1 MRERLAFV
9 LLLVLTVSLGSSLV
23 MAAKPPKSA
32 LEVTITAPLD
42 GQEVANGG
50 TFAVTGS
57 VLAKRGDAGL
67 VKTFVQYAVGEGS
80 TDFVNVEGPRLEIV
94 PEGGDQPQTQTLLE
108 DKSYSV
114 SWTLTGDPGTYEVR
128 IFSDGLTAKSGS
140 SQSRTVTIL
149 GPPPPPGVETID
161 SERQDSEIGYGST
174 TGNYED
180 TYYADNVHQILSEE
194 RNTHGTKKPVDDS
207 TDLGWIYVFDNL
219 APRTDTSFQLY
230 GHAEMQGG
238 LVLGEWED
246 SDTAFF
252 VQFYSSGSWKTIMAI
267 TRYDVSDTMFC
278 VDIPDDTSERLEL
291 RITDNDRK
299 SGNKEISSLYIDQ
312 AYILFEPADEY
323 FVADLPANIGN
334 RAMKIGDIDN
344 DSKNEVI
351 VGFMGPVDDPLRYY
365 KQANGLWTEHA
376 IGISPSVSGAAF
388 YGIFAL
394 EIGNHDND
402 DYNEVWV
409 GVTYQS
415 GESELRYYEK
425 DGSAW
430 TENIIACLESPV
442 FALAVGDLD
451 GDGAVEIAVGLGVYN
466 GYELA
471 YYKQQSST
479 WMRINVDDFGVS
491 TSGVG
496 SVRGVE
502 IADIDDDASRELV
515 CLIEQ
520 PNHLEDSALKYYKF
534 NSGNWNQYDIP
545 NVPFGLEIDT
555 GDIDNDGK
563 MEIAWGSFVQDQN
576 VVRVYKYEST
586 GWAEYGISNASGSSR
601 QVCHIAFGDVDNDDL
616 DELAIGL
623 FDDGRSGL
631 SEGGVRYY
639 KYDGTTWVEHYVA
652 DPDLSAE
659 VVLFGDVDTDGNN
672 ELLVGLVT
680 WYSYSIQVPELRYY
694 KID

>member
-1 MRERLAFV
+1 
-9 LLLVLTVSLGSSLV
+9 
-23 MAAKPPKSA
+23 
-32 LEVTITAPLD
+32 
-42 GQEVANGG
+42 
-50 TFAVTGS
+50 
-57 VLAKRGDAGL
+57 
-67 VKTFVQYAVGEGS
+67 
-80 TDFVNVEGPRLEIV
+80 
-94 PEGGDQPQTQTLLE
+94 
-108 DKSYSV
+108 
-114 SWTLTGDPGTYEVR
+114 
-128 IFSDGLTAKSGS
+128 
-140 SQSRTVTIL
+140 
-149 GPPPPPGVETID
+149 
-161 SERQDSEIGYGST
+161 
-174 TGNYED
+174 
-180 TYYADNVHQILSEE
+180 
-194 RNTHGTKKPVDDS
+194 
-207 TDLGWIYVFDNL
+207 
-219 APRTDTSFQLY
+219 
-230 GHAEMQGG
+230 
-238 LVLGEWED
+238 
-246 SDTAFF
+246 
-252 VQFYSSGSWKTIMAI
+252 
-267 TRYDVSDTMFC
+267 
-278 VDIPDDTSERLEL
+278 
-291 RITDNDRK
+291 
-299 SGNKEISSLYIDQ
+299 
-312 AYILFEPADEY
+312 
-323 FVADLPANIGN
+323 
-334 RAMKIGDIDN
+334 
-344 DSKNEVI
+344 
-351 VGFMGPVDDPLRYY
+351 
-365 KQANGLWTEHA
+365 
-376 IGISPSVSGAAF
+376 
-388 YGIFAL
+388 
-394 EIGNHDND
+394 
-402 DYNEVWV
+402 
-409 GVTYQS
+409 
-415 GESELRYYEK
+415 
-425 DGSAW
+425 
-430 TENIIACLESPV
+430 
-442 FALAVGDLD
+442 
-451 GDGAVEIAVGLGVYN
+451 LGVYN